1 MQDRYSQIPLVIF
14 AGTPGSGTKKQDMV
28 DSEDQS
34 FSKRGAFNGDDN
46 PSLHSLKD
54 AKLWSAMVMPQWQA
68 VVSLPCLW
76 TSESREPDPP
86 CLSRSSPPGDLACL
100 SRTKQSPR
108 PHAHVWRLSH
118 HGVQL
123 DQKKGTQLPPL
134 STTLLAPDPEDA
146 ASTTLELDGFSCI

>member
-1 MQDRYSQIPLVIF
+1 MKIVQDRYSQIPLVIF

-76 TSESREPDPP
+76 TSESREPDPHAYP
-86 CLSRSSPPGDLACL
+86 EARRQEILHAYQERSSLRGLTRTFGV
-100 SRTKQSPR
+100 SRTTVSNWIKKKE
-108 PHAHVWRLSH
+108 LSF
-118 HGVQL
+118 
-123 DQKKGTQLPPL
+123 LP
-134 STTLLAPDPEDA
+134 
-146 ASTTLELDGFSCI
+146 